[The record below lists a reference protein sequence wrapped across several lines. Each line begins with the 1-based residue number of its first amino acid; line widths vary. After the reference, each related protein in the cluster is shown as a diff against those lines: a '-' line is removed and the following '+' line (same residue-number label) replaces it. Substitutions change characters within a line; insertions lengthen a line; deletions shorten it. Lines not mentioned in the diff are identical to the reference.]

1 MIREISLE
9 KVNINECQKY
19 LKKIKIQKFGLPK
32 FKETENLIN
41 FLKIAYKRRYLYF
54 KDYWTNNH
62 LERIF
67 IMTNSMMNTY
77 KIYG

>member
-54 KDYWTNNH
+54 KDY
-62 LERIF
+62 
-67 IMTNSMMNTY
+67 
-77 KIYG
+77 